1 MLPLLFGRLGL
12 LGNVHID
19 QVRASYF
26 TPHQQRDAMQ
36 CKVKNLS
43 VPSLLP
49 DGFAQGVS
57 GKDLT
62 NQLRGIGT
70 PITKYVRSPDVDRGK
85 LVLVALKES
94 FESGIRQF
102 DCALPVKDNDS
113 HRAILYKRIQVCS
126 LSI

>member
-1 MLPLLFGRLGL
+1 MLPLLFVRLGL
-12 LGNVHID
+12 LGNVDID

-26 TPHQQRDAMQ
+26 TPYQQRDAMQ
-36 CKVKNLS
+36 CQVKNLS
-43 VPSLLP
+43 VPSLPP

-62 NQLRGIGT
+62 NQLRRIGT
-70 PITKYVRSPDVDRGK
+70 PVAKYLRSPHVDRGQ
-85 LVLVALKES
+85 LVLVTLKES

-102 DCALPVKDNDS
+102 DCALPVKNNDS
-113 HRAILYKRIQVCS
+113 QRAILYQRIQVCS